1 MHFVIRVEQG
11 VQTSASNGNDNAHA
25 MLALRDFRVDAALAI
40 VVDAIA
46 VSAEYENQVW
56 DLGGEKSLRAMWEQ
70 YYDGELCCA
79 LLQFHRRENISA
91 HTSLVRAMSIK
102 IPARLMHFSLHAL

>member
-1 MHFVIRVEQG
+1 
-11 VQTSASNGNDNAHA
+11 
-25 MLALRDFRVDAALAI
+25 MLALRDVRVDVALAI
-40 VVDAIA
+40 VADAIA

-79 LLQFHRRENISA
+79 LLQFHRRENLSA